1 MIWNH
6 RKQLCPLSKDK
17 SIRLEKWA
25 EFFSKKKNR
34 NAFTRD
40 IWFNYIIKIL
50 LRENITINEK
60 QPACM
65 MQTGCEYF
73 IFLSEAP
80 QLI

>member
-6 RKQLCPLSKDK
+6 RKQLCPHRKDK

-25 EFFSKKKNR
+25 EFFSKKIGML
-34 NAFTRD
+34 FTRD
-40 IWFNYIIKIL
+40 IWFINIIKIL

>member
-25 EFFSKKKNR
+25 KFFSKKTGML
-34 NAFTRD
+34 FTRD
-40 IWFNYIIKIL
+40 IWFIYIIKIL

>member
-6 RKQLCPLSKDK
+6 RKQLCPPRKDK
-17 SIRLEKWA
+17 SIRLEKWT
-25 EFFSKKKNR
+25 EFFLKK
-34 NAFTRD
+34 AGMLFTRD
-40 IWFNYIIKIL
+40 IWFIYIIKIL

-73 IFLSEAP
+73 NFLSEAP